1 MIEVK
6 DLTKTFGDKTVL
18 DKINM
23 VFETGKTNL
32 IIGQSGSGKTVLMK
46 NLVGLLTPDKRTSP
60 IRRSKLCGNV
70 EEGKDFHA
78 TRDGHDIPKCS
89 PLRLLVGTQE
99 CNVSTRHVFIYE
111 L

>member
-32 IIGQSGSGKTVLMK
+32 IIGQSGWKDCLDEKPRRSAD
-46 NLVGLLTPDKRTSP
+46 PDKRTSP

-70 EEGKDFHA
+70 EEGKDSHA

-89 PLRLLVGTQE
+89 PFRLLVGTQE